1 MTTAAGVTAGAV
13 LCGGASR
20 RMGTDKSILPIDGV
34 PMAERVAK
42 ALEAAGCA
50 PVVLIGGD
58 PARLADLRR
67 PFIADR
73 WPGQGPLGGV
83 ITALTALSDLTAR
96 STGHGT
102 DVVVAACD
110 LAWLDHATVGQ
121 LLAAARSTQSA
132 PDVVVARTTRL
143 EPALAWWSIT
153 CLPALEGQW
162 ARHVRALHEA
172 IDALN
177 TVVFVDVDPSTVRN
191 VNTPHDVADQ
201 DRRG

>member
-1 MTTAAGVTAGAV
+1 MTSAAGVTAGAV

-34 PMAERVAK
+34 PMAERVAQ

-50 PVVLIGGD
+50 PVALIGGD

-83 ITALTALSDLTAR
+83 ITALHASN
-96 STGHGT
+96 GT

-110 LAWLDHATVGQ
+110 LAWLDPATVGQ
-121 LLAAARSTQSA
+121 LLAAARSTQPT
-132 PDVVVARTTRL
+132 PDAVVALTTRL
-143 EPALAWWSIT
+143 EPALAWWSAT
-153 CLPALEGQW
+153 CLPALEAQW
-162 ARHVRALHEA
+162 ARHVRALREA
-172 IDALN
+172 IDALD
-177 TVVFVDVDPSTVRN
+177 TVMVVDVDPSALRN
-191 VNTPHDVADQ
+191 VNTPHDVAEQ
-201 DRRG
+201 GRRG